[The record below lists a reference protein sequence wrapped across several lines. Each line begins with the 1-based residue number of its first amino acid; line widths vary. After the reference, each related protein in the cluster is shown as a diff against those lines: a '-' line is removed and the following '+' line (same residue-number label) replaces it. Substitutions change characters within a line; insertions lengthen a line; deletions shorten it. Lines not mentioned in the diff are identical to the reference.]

1 MILQLINSQIICSLL
16 NALNIKEVE
25 LKTVLSCITH
35 SFEVDHLCNCFALNR
50 FCHLTTNN
58 VLN

>member
-1 MILQLINSQIICSLL
+1 MILQIINSQIIFSLL
-16 NALNIKEVE
+16 HALNLKEVE
-25 LKTVLSCITH
+25 LKTVPSYITH

-50 FCHLTTNN
+50 FCHLITNN